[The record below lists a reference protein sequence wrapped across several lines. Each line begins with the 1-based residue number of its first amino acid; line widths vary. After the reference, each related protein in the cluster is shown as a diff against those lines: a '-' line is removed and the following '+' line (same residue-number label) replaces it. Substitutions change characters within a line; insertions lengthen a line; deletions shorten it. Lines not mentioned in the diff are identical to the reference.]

1 MLCVKFRGDLLGV
14 IFEGAVEFVAL
25 VVEVMFEETGENTM
39 TEIITTEN
47 IITENIMKVAIKIRC
62 LRLL

>member
-1 MLCVKFRGDLLGV
+1 MKFRGDLLGV
-14 IFEGAVEFVAL
+14 IFEGAVELVAL
-25 VVEVMFEETGENTM
+25 VVEDMFVETEENTM
-39 TEIITTEN
+39 TENITTEN